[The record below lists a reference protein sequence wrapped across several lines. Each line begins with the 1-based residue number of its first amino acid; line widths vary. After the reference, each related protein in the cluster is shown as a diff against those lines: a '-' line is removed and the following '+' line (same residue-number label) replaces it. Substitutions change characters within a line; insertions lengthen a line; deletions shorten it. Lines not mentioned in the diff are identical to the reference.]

1 MHRPRVLVVDD
12 SVVVRR
18 LVSKALE
25 AEGEVEVV
33 GVAADGKIAL
43 VNIERLHPDVVI
55 LDVAMPV
62 MDGLTAL
69 AEIRQR
75 WPGLP
80 VIMFSTLTTRG
91 AEVTLDALA
100 LGASDYV
107 LKPSGGDAASS
118 MEKIRAELLP
128 RIAALLPAAR
138 EAKERAPARIPQRPS
153 RATGTVARATGPAQR
168 VDLIAI
174 GVSTGGPTALAELI
188 PSLPATL
195 PVPVVIVQHMP
206 PMFTKILAERLDH
219 KSAVR
224 VLEAA
229 DGDRVKPGSVY
240 IAPGDLHLAI
250 AARDRE
256 VLHVY
261 DGPHENSCRP
271 SVDPLF
277 RTVAERYGA
286 ARARHRH
293 DRDGLRRSARGGAP
307 GRRRRADH
315 RAGRRLPASCGACPG
330 SSRAPVW
337 PTSRCRWRA
346 CEPRSCGGWRSAAI
360 RRSPWGPPREPARRD
375 AAGRRLL
382 LPEPPHARAR
392 RHRARARQG
401 VPRAVPAGPGGPR
414 DGGRVG
420 RRAGRD
426 PPPRGGVLRA
436 ARPGGRRAHH
446 ERDHLLPR
454 LQPVRIDAL
463 RRAARAARAQAAHA
477 APSPSGRRDAPR
489 ARSPTASRW
498 RSASTSPSCSRG
510 S

>member
-118 MEKIRAELLP
+118 MAKIRAELLP

-153 RATGTVARATGPAQR
+153 RATGTVARADGPRAAGRPDRDRR
-168 VDLIAI
+168 VDRRPDRPGRADPVAA
-174 GVSTGGPTALAELI
+174 GNPARARRDRAAHAPDVHQDPGRAARPQERRCASSRPPTATG
-188 PSLPATL
+188 SSRGRSTSRPATCTWRS
-195 PVPVVIVQHMP
+195 PRA
-206 PMFTKILAERLDH
+206 T
-219 KSAVR
+219 
-224 VLEAA
+224 
-229 DGDRVKPGSVY
+229 
-240 IAPGDLHLAI
+240 
-250 AARDRE
+250 ARCCTSTTARTRTPA
-256 VLHVY
+256 
-261 DGPHENSCRP
+261 GP

-286 ARARHRH
+286 HALGIVMTGMGS
-293 DRDGLRRSARGGAP
+293 DGLRGAEHLAAAGARIIVQDEDSSVVWGMP
-307 GRRRRADH
+307 GFVS
-315 RAGRRLPASCGACPG
+315 RAGLAD
-330 SSRAPVW
+330 V
-337 PTSRCRWRA
+337 
-346 CEPRSCGGWRSAAI
+346 
-360 RRSPWGPPREPARRD
+360 
-375 AAGRRLL
+375 
-382 LPEPPHARAR
+382 
-392 RHRARARQG
+392 
-401 VPRAVPAGPGGPR
+401 AVPLAGLR
-414 DGGRVG
+414 AEILRRV
-420 RRAGRD
+420 AVGRD
-426 PPPRGGVLRA
+426 PALAMGA
-436 ARPGGRRAHH
+436 A
-446 ERDHLLPR
+446 
-454 LQPVRIDAL
+454 
-463 RRAARAARAQAAHA
+463 
-477 APSPSGRRDAPR
+477 S
-489 ARSPTASRW
+489 
-498 RSASTSPSCSRG
+498 
-510 S
+510 

>member
-107 LKPSGGDAASS
+107 LKPSGGDAESS
-118 MEKIRAELLP
+118 MATIRAELLP

-138 EAKERAPARIPQRPS
+138 EAHERTSARIPQRPS

-168 VDLIAI
+168 VDLIVI

-195 PVPVVIVQHMP
+195 PVPIAIVQHMP

-219 KSAVR
+219 KSALR
-224 VLEAA
+224 VLEAV
-229 DGDRVKPGSVY
+229 DGDR
-240 IAPGDLHLAI
+240 L
-250 AARDRE
+250 
-256 VLHVY
+256 
-261 DGPHENSCRP
+261 
-271 SVDPLF
+271 
-277 RTVAERYGA
+277 
-286 ARARHRH
+286 
-293 DRDGLRRSARGGAP
+293 
-307 GRRRRADH
+307 
-315 RAGRRLPASCGACPG
+315 
-330 SSRAPVW
+330 
-337 PTSRCRWRA
+337 
-346 CEPRSCGGWRSAAI
+346 
-360 RRSPWGPPREPARRD
+360 
-375 AAGRRLL
+375 
-382 LPEPPHARAR
+382 
-392 RHRARARQG
+392 
-401 VPRAVPAGPGGPR
+401 
-414 DGGRVG
+414 
-420 RRAGRD
+420 
-426 PPPRGGVLRA
+426 
-436 ARPGGRRAHH
+436 RPGFR
-446 ERDHLLPR
+446 P
-454 LQPVRIDAL
+454 PVR
-463 RRAARAARAQAAHA
+463 R
-477 APSPSGRRDAPR
+477 P
-489 ARSPTASRW
+489 
-498 RSASTSPSCSRG
+498 
-510 S
+510 

>member
-229 DGDRVKPGSVY
+229 DGDRLKPGSVY

-286 ARARHRH
+286 HALGIVMTGMGS
-293 DRDGLRRSARGGAP
+293 DGLRGAEHLAAGGARIIVQDEASSVVWGMP
-307 GRRRRADH
+307 GFVS
-315 RAGRRLPASCGACPG
+315 RAGLAD
-330 SSRAPVW
+330 V
-337 PTSRCRWRA
+337 
-346 CEPRSCGGWRSAAI
+346 
-360 RRSPWGPPREPARRD
+360 
-375 AAGRRLL
+375 
-382 LPEPPHARAR
+382 
-392 RHRARARQG
+392 
-401 VPRAVPAGPGGPR
+401 AVPLAGLR
-414 DGGRVG
+414 AEILRRV
-420 RRAGRD
+420 AVGRD
-426 PPPRGGVLRA
+426 PALAGMGA
-436 ARPGGRRAHH
+436 A
-446 ERDHLLPR
+446 
-454 LQPVRIDAL
+454 
-463 RRAARAARAQAAHA
+463 
-477 APSPSGRRDAPR
+477 S
-489 ARSPTASRW
+489 
-498 RSASTSPSCSRG
+498 
-510 S
+510 